1 LPIKIALV
9 LQFEFF
15 YTSFMSKQG
24 SLSRQ
29 ATVRL
34 RAGDLIERGFCN
46 EEIVEIL
53 EVSLSSVQRWRRKVE
68 NGGLAALAR
77 KHGSGQ
83 FSELTTEQLDELKE
97 IILTGALAAGY
108 PVDRWTSRIVA
119 DLIRKKWNIDYCRS
133 NVRYILN
140 RLGLSYQ
147 KPAVKSTKHSQE
159 VVDHWR
165 KHDWV
170 RIKKSG

>member
-1 LPIKIALV
+1 
-9 LQFEFF
+9 
-15 YTSFMSKQG
+15 MRKQG
-24 SLSRQ
+24 RLSRQ

-34 RAGDLIERGFCN
+34 RAGDLIDRGFDN
-46 EEIVEIL
+46 EEIAEIL
-53 EVSLSSVQRWRRKVE
+53 EVSLSSVRRWRKKVLD
-68 NGGLAALAR
+68 GGLAALAR

-83 FSELTTEQLDELKE
+83 FCELTSEQLDELKD
-97 IILTGALAAGY
+97 IILKGALAAGY
-108 PVDRWTSRIVA
+108 QVDRWTSRIVA
-119 DLIRKKWNIDYCRS
+119 DLIHKKWGVQYCRS

>member
-1 LPIKIALV
+1 
-9 LQFEFF
+9 
-15 YTSFMSKQG
+15 MSRQG
-24 SLSRQ
+24 HLSRQ

-34 RAGDLIERGFCN
+34 RAGDLIERGFDN
-46 EEIVEIL
+46 DAIVEIL
-53 EVSLSSVQRWRRKVE
+53 EVSHTSVKRWRKKVE

-77 KHGSGQ
+77 KHGTGQ
-83 FSELTTEQLDELKE
+83 FCELTKEQLDELKG
-97 IILTGALAAGY
+97 IILKGALAAGY
-108 PVDRWTSRIVA
+108 PTDRWTSRIVA
-119 DLIRKKWNIDYCRS
+119 DLIRKKWNISYCRS

-147 KPAVKSTKHSQE
+147 KPAVKSTKHSKE
-159 VVDHWR
+159 IVEHWR